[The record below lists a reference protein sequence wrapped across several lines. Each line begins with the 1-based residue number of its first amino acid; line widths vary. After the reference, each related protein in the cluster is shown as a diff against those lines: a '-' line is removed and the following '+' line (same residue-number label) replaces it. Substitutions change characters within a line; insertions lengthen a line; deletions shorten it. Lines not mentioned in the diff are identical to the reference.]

1 MEKISFTAIDF
12 EKMNER
18 IENLETTVMELR
30 TPCYKK
36 YALCIRITSVVFI
49 IIIIVLIGIGAAYG
63 GTTK

>member
-36 YALCIRITSVVFI
+36 YALCIRISVVLSILI
-49 IIIIVLIGIGAAYG
+49 ILAGGLGAAFG
-63 GTTK
+63 VTKK